1 MDEVRSTFTQYG
13 HDDLIEMLDKNDTRV
28 IDAFLKYGVAFND
41 DVRDFLN
48 LNMGI
53 KFREDVDAIIK
64 RYPDF
69 RNVADMIGKDISD
82 QEGEFNPDIIVR
94 LLDYGKKG
102 GVNDEIERCMT
113 FYNSFYLDPIEFEPF
128 PDLDDEESVEEPE
141 ILESKEVE

>member
-1 MDEVRSTFTQYG
+1 MDEVRSTFNQYG

-28 IDAFLKYGVAFND
+28 IDAFLKYGIAYND

-53 KFREDVDAIIK
+53 KFREDVDVIIK

-82 QEGEFNPDIIVR
+82 QEGEFNPDILSI
-94 LLDYGKKG
+94 LLDYAKKG
-102 GVNDEIERCMT
+102 GVNEEVERCMT

-128 PDLDDEESVEEPE
+128 PDLDDEEGVEEPE
-141 ILESKEVE
+141 ILKSKEVE